1 MSSLQWVKVDKEHHP
16 IVRVSTNN
24 FGSNKNIQAIPPAS
38 NKPHTE
44 DQIKKDKNGK
54 ERGKSKKKEL
64 PTHKKLPTNR
74 TPSEVIPK
82 MPKAG
87 FPNKDFP
94 SKTNPVVLFRT
105 TSKRW
110 PVTFEKTTRPTTSK
124 TLTTMKSQEFVK
136 LTMDNLATTMPPQPQ
151 LKVPD
156 YAR

>member
-24 FGSNKNIQAIPPAS
+24 FGSNKKIQAIPLAS
-38 NKPHTE
+38 NRPHTE

-82 MPKAG
+82 MPKAR

-94 SKTNPVVLFRT
+94 PRPTLWFYSEQLQKGGMSP
-105 TSKRW
+105 SKRRRD
-110 PVTFEKTTRPTTSK
+110 RPPRR
-124 TLTTMKSQEFVK
+124 LLRQ
-136 LTMDNLATTMPPQPQ
+136 
-151 LKVPD
+151 
-156 YAR
+156 

>member
-24 FGSNKNIQAIPPAS
+24 FGSNKKIQAIPLAS
-38 NKPHTE
+38 NRPHTE

-94 SKTNPVVLFRT
+94 SKTNPMVLFRT
-105 TSKRW
+105 TSKKVACHLREDDE
-110 PVTFEKTTRPTTSK
+110 TNHLEDSY
-124 TLTTMKSQEFVK
+124 
-136 LTMDNLATTMPPQPQ
+136 DNEVSRICKIDYGQPS
-151 LKVPD
+151 D
-156 YAR
+156 NNASSAST